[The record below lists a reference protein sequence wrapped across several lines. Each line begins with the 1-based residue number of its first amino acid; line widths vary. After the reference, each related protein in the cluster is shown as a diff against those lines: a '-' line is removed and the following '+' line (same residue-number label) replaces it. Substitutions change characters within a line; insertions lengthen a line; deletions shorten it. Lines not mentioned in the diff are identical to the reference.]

1 MQEVKGMCDTLRF
14 QCSADLK
21 AFLVTGLNFTHLYLD
36 SRLFP
41 PNALVPS
48 TPVSQI

>member
-1 MQEVKGMCDTLRF
+1 MQEVKGVCDTLWF

-41 PNALVPS
+41 PSVLVSS
-48 TPVSQI
+48 TFVSQI